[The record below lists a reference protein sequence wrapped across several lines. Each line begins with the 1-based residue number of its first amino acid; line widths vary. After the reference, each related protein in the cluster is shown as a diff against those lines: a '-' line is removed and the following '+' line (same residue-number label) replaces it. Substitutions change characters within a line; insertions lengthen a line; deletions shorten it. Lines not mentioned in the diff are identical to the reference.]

1 MLGPLQFF
9 NALVVRLKQKPE
21 GYCSVLDILV
31 SLMTPALGV
40 EFGGVLILSNRQT
53 ELASEN
59 FEIMPG
65 DNLAVVGTTD
75 FF

>member
-1 MLGPLQFF
+1 MLGSLQLF
-9 NALVVRLKQKPE
+9 NALVVRVKQEPE

-31 SLMTPALGV
+31 SLTSIGRRSRRRP
-40 EFGGVLILSNRQT
+40 IPSKSQT

-59 FEIMPG
+59 FQIMLR
-65 DNLAVVGTTD
+65 DDLAVVGLTD